1 MAYAKTSSLFGT
13 NWYIL
18 SINPNSCL
26 FQLRKQQ
33 KYLMVCFHIMYQVA
47 NLNPKDLSYTLKD
60 YVFKELQRDWPG
72 YNEIDRR
79 SLESVLSK

>member
-1 MAYAKTSSLFGT
+1 M
-13 NWYIL
+13 L
-18 SINPNSCL
+18 S
-26 FQLRKQQ
+26 
-33 KYLMVCFHIMYQVA
+33 FHNMYQVA

-79 SLESVLSK
+79 SLESVLSRYVLIFFSFKNYANK

>member
-1 MAYAKTSSLFGT
+1 
-13 NWYIL
+13 
-18 SINPNSCL
+18 
-26 FQLRKQQ
+26 
-33 KYLMVCFHIMYQVA
+33 MYQVA

-79 SLESVLSK
+79 SLESVLSRYVLIFFPLKIMQISNYYSHCYFSIEMGKTKQG